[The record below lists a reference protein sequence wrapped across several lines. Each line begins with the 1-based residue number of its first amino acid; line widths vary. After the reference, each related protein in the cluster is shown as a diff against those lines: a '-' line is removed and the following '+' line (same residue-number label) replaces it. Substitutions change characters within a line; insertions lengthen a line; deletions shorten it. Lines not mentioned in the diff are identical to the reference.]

1 MKLAVADYE
10 ESCTFDPSEPPRTPS
25 PALQAQAHFTNS
37 LHTTAHRS
45 AACAALRK
53 KRERKKLHRPKCLL
67 EQRLPIV
74 CLALLPVPSFT
85 LSDLGQCSG
94 TRLMAAPVH
103 PPSSPNPPPPP
114 LPVHFVVQ
122 HSHKTMRSILFC
134 KINSKWSMILLLKTS
149 CCSPICSIS
158 VSVPH
163 QYFSV

>member
-25 PALQAQAHFTNS
+25 PAVQAQAHFSAS
-37 LHTTAHRS
+37 LHTDPQLVPR
-45 AACAALRK
+45 LGK
-53 KRERKKLHRPKCLL
+53 KENEKKFPRPKCLL

-134 KINSKWSMILLLKTS
+134 KINSGWRMILLLRTA
-149 CCSPICSIS
+149 CCSPICCIS
-158 VSVPH
+158 VSVPPT
-163 QYFSV
+163 SMS